1 MQTDQVFAA
10 VQRGYNELE
19 QASHGDILAYFDGL
33 SPDAMV
39 GHVSNIKGIVFEQ
52 MVADQLAEQ
61 GISATLFEATNHPI
75 VEITLWSDSDIAYE
89 AQLKATESVSYI
101 EATLEEYPDIPI
113 IATAEVANAIDSEMV
128 INSGIS
134 SEELTMLV
142 DSTLSGAEVADFAVA
157 SDIIGDSVGD
167 AVGDSILST
176 VADVALPVSPLGLIG
191 FLFGLF

>member
-1 MQTDQVFAA
+1 
-10 VQRGYNELE
+10 
-19 QASHGDILAYFDGL
+19 
-33 SPDAMV
+33 MV

-75 VEITLWSDSDIAYE
+75 VDITLWSDSDIAYE

-128 INSGIS
+128 INSSIS

-167 AVGDSILST
+167 AVGDSIFST